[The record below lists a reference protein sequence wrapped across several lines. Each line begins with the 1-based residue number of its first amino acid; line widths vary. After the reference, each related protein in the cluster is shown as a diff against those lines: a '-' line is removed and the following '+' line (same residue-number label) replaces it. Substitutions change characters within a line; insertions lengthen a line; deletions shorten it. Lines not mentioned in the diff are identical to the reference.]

1 MQLQQITNLTS
12 SQTITMSSREIAEL
26 TGKEHRNVMRDIR
39 NMLTELYPNG
49 VCSDLS
55 MPPDLNEYHRGD
67 RTHYKFLSKGTIDAI
82 IDFSTE
88 KAQAVSA
95 ESFLH
100 TYINQQNGQ
109 PYPEFKLP
117 KRECMILMAGYNIT
131 LRAKII
137 DRWQELEAQQQSNML
152 VLPNFTDPAEAAI
165 AWATEYKAK
174 QLALKQLEVA
184 KPKVEFVDTFVDRG
198 SNRNITSVAKELG
211 ITAIALGKWLRAKG
225 YMNKSTKKQE
235 WNKEFIDKGYGVQKL
250 FNTEVKEDT
259 FKSGSQVL
267 VTPAG
272 DLFIKEQVKK
282 HGLVVCFDKQD

>member
-1 MQLQQITNLTS
+1 MRLQQITNLTS

-26 TGKEHRNVMRDIR
+26 TGKQHKHVLEDTR
-39 NMLTELYPNG
+39 NMLNGLGIDSAAFTAQYKDSTGRSLPCFNLDKELT
-49 VCSDLS
+49 LT
-55 MPPDLNEYHRGD
+55 L
-67 RTHYKFLSKGTIDAI
+67 
-82 IDFSTE
+82 
-88 KAQAVSA
+88 VS
-95 ESFLH
+95 
-100 TYINQQNGQ
+100 
-109 PYPEFKLP
+109 
-117 KRECMILMAGYNIT
+117 GYNVE
-131 LRAKII
+131 LRNKII
-137 DRWQELEAQQQSNML
+137 KRWMELEAKEQKNQIA
-152 VLPNFTDPAEAAI
+152 LPNFTDPAEAAI

-235 WNKEFIDKGYGVQKL
+235 WNKEFIDNGYGVQKL

-282 HGLVVCFDKQD
+282 HGLVVDFDKQE

>member
-26 TGKEHRNVMRDIR
+26 TGKRHPDVKRDIL
-39 NMLTELYPNG
+39 NMFEQLEQ
-49 VCSDLS
+49 
-55 MPPDLNEYHRGD
+55 
-67 RTHYKFLSKGTIDAI
+67 DA
-82 IDFSTE
+82 S
-88 KAQAVSA
+88 
-95 ESFLH
+95 SFAH
-100 TYINQQNGQ
+100 TYLDSQNRQQTQFNLDK
-109 PYPEFKLP
+109 ELT
-117 KRECMILMAGYNIT
+117 LTLVAGYNVK
-131 LRAKII
+131 LRLTII
-137 DRWQELEAQQQSNML
+137 KRWQELEAKQQQNLL

-282 HGLVVCFDKQD
+282 HGLVVDFDKQE

>member
-12 SQTITMSSREIAEL
+12 SQTITMSSREISNL
-26 TGKEHRNVMRDIR
+26 TGKEHKNVLADIR
-39 NMLTELYPNG
+39 KMSEDLGIDCAIFSAQYKDSTGRSLPCFNLDKELTLT
-49 VCSDLS
+49 L
-55 MPPDLNEYHRGD
+55 
-67 RTHYKFLSKGTIDAI
+67 
-82 IDFSTE
+82 
-88 KAQAVSA
+88 VS
-95 ESFLH
+95 
-100 TYINQQNGQ
+100 
-109 PYPEFKLP
+109 
-117 KRECMILMAGYNIT
+117 GYNVE
-131 LRAKII
+131 LRNKII
-137 DRWQELEAQQQSNML
+137 KRWMELEAKQQQNLL

-198 SNRNITSVAKELG
+198 SNRNITNVAKELG

-282 HGLVVCFDKQD
+282 HGLVVDFDKQE

>member
-12 SQTITMSSREIAEL
+12 SQTITMSSREISNL
-26 TGKEHRNVMRDIR
+26 TGKEHKNVKRDIIT
-39 NMLTELYPNG
+39 MLNNLEMPA
-49 VCSDLS
+49 LS
-55 MPPDLNEYHRGD
+55 FE
-67 RTHYKFLSKGTIDAI
+67 
-82 IDFSTE
+82 
-88 KAQAVSA
+88 
-95 ESFLH
+95 H
-100 TYINQQNGQ
+100 TYLDSQNRQQTQFNLDK
-109 PYPEFKLP
+109 ELT
-117 KRECMILMAGYNIT
+117 LTLVSGYNVE
-131 LRAKII
+131 LRNKII
-137 DRWQELEAQQQSNML
+137 KRWMELEAQRPTAT
-152 VLPNFTDPAEAAI
+152 LPQTYAQALLEAGR
-165 AWATEYKAK
+165 
-174 QLALKQLEVA
+174 LALELEQKELQLEVA

-198 SNRNITSVAKELG
+198 SNRNITNVAKELG

-282 HGLVVCFDKQD
+282 HGLVVYFDKQE

>member
-1 MQLQQITNLTS
+1 MQLSTIANTNV
-12 SQTITMSSREIAEL
+12 QTMSSREIAEL
-26 TGKEHRNVMRDIR
+26 TGKRHQDVKRDIV
-39 NMLTELYPNG
+39 NMFKHLKEDARTFAHTYTDSQNRQQIEFNLNKELTFTLVTGYN
-49 VCSDLS
+49 VKLR
-55 MPPDLNEYHRGD
+55 L
-67 RTHYKFLSKGTIDAI
+67 AI
-82 IDFSTE
+82 I
-88 KAQAVSA
+88 K
-95 ESFLH
+95 
-100 TYINQQNGQ
+100 
-109 PYPEFKLP
+109 
-117 KRECMILMAGYNIT
+117 
-131 LRAKII
+131 
-137 DRWQELEAQQQSNML
+137 RWQELEAKQQQNLL

-174 QLALKQLEVA
+174 QLALKQLKLQEQQLEVA

-282 HGLVVCFDKQD
+282 YGLVVDFEDNQ

>member
-1 MQLQQITNLTS
+1 MQLSTIANTANQTMTS
-12 SQTITMSSREIAEL
+12 IELLEIVNEER
-26 TGKEHRNVMRDIR
+26 TK
-39 NMLTELYPNG
+39 NG
-49 VCSDLS
+49 ETAVRHND
-55 MPPDLNEYHRGD
+55 
-67 RTHYKFLSKGTIDAI
+67 FLSRCRDELDDTNYETFVIAPPERGGRPITAI
-82 IDFSTE
+82 RMTQDQC
-88 KAQAVSA
+88 KLVAMR
-95 ESFLH
+95 ESKSVRRHVLARL
-100 TYINQQNGQ
+100 
-109 PYPEFKLP
+109 K
-117 KRECMILMAGYNIT
+117 
-131 LRAKII
+131 
-137 DRWQELEAQQQSNML
+137 ELEAKQQQNLL

-282 HGLVVCFDKQD
+282 HGLVVDFGKQE

>member
-1 MQLQQITNLTS
+1 MQLS
-12 SQTITMSSREIAEL
+12 TIANTTVQTMSSREIAEL
-26 TGKEHRNVMRDIR
+26 TGKQHKHVLEDARKMIEELG
-39 NMLTELYPNG
+39 LTLADFTAN
-49 VCSDLS
+49 L
-55 MPPDLNEYHRGD
+55 PDAYGRM
-67 RTHYKFLSKGTIDAI
+67 
-82 IDFSTE
+82 
-88 KAQAVSA
+88 
-95 ESFLH
+95 
-100 TYINQQNGQ
+100 Q
-109 PYPEFKLP
+109 PVLCLP
-117 KRECMILMAGYNIT
+117 KRESIILVSGYNIT

-137 DRWQELEAQQQSNML
+137 DRWQELEAKQQQNLL

-282 HGLVVCFDKQD
+282 YGLVVDFEDNQ

>member
-26 TGKEHRNVMRDIR
+26 TGKQHKNVLEDARKMIEELG
-39 NMLTELYPNG
+39 LTLADFTAN
-49 VCSDLS
+49 L
-55 MPPDLNEYHRGD
+55 PDAYGRM
-67 RTHYKFLSKGTIDAI
+67 
-82 IDFSTE
+82 
-88 KAQAVSA
+88 
-95 ESFLH
+95 
-100 TYINQQNGQ
+100 Q
-109 PYPEFKLP
+109 PVLCLP
-117 KRECMILMAGYNIT
+117 KRESIILVSGYNIT

-282 HGLVVCFDKQD
+282 HGLVVYFDKQE

>member
-12 SQTITMSSREIAEL
+12 SQTITMSSREIADL
-26 TGKEHRNVMRDIR
+26 TGKEHKHVMRDIR
-39 NMLTELYPNG
+39 TLIETLEQ
-49 VCSDLS
+49 S
-55 MPPDLNEYHRGD
+55 PDLDFACKTSTYAGVTGQLYQQYELDKDTCMTLLLGY
-67 RTHYKFLSKGTIDAI
+67 DAVARMRVV
-82 IDFSTE
+82 
-88 KAQAVSA
+88 K
-95 ESFLH
+95 
-100 TYINQQNGQ
+100 
-109 PYPEFKLP
+109 
-117 KRECMILMAGYNIT
+117 
-131 LRAKII
+131 
-137 DRWQELEAQQQSNML
+137 RWQELEAKQQQNLL

-282 HGLVVCFDKQD
+282 HGLVVYFDKQE

>member
-26 TGKEHRNVMRDIR
+26 TGKQHKNVLEDARKMIEELG
-39 NMLTELYPNG
+39 LTLADFTAN
-49 VCSDLS
+49 L
-55 MPPDLNEYHRGD
+55 PDAYGRM
-67 RTHYKFLSKGTIDAI
+67 
-82 IDFSTE
+82 
-88 KAQAVSA
+88 
-95 ESFLH
+95 
-100 TYINQQNGQ
+100 Q
-109 PYPEFKLP
+109 PVLCLP
-117 KRECMILMAGYNIT
+117 KRESIILVSGYNIT

-282 HGLVVCFDKQD
+282 HGLVVDFDKQE

>member
-1 MQLQQITNLTS
+1 MNLMKIDQQL
-12 SQTITMSSREIAEL
+12 TMTTQEIAEV
-26 TGKEHRNVMRDIR
+26 TCKNHADVMRDVR
-39 NMLTELYPNG
+39 AMVEKLTKAEMLSCAKSTTYTGKDGRSYPQYEL
-49 VCSDLS
+49 DK
-55 MPPDLNEYHRGD
+55 D
-67 RTHYKFLSKGTIDAI
+67 T
-82 IDFSTE
+82 
-88 KAQAVSA
+88 
-95 ESFLH
+95 
-100 TYINQQNGQ
+100 
-109 PYPEFKLP
+109 
-117 KRECMILMAGYNIT
+117 CMTLLLGYDVVA
-131 LRAKII
+131 RMRVVK
-137 DRWQELEAQQQSNML
+137 RWQELEAKEQKNQI

-282 HGLVVCFDKQD
+282 HGLVVYFDKQE

>member
-1 MQLQQITNLTS
+1 MNLMKIDS
-12 SQTITMSSREIAEL
+12 GLKMNSIEIADLVESRHDDVKRSIDRL
-26 TGKEHRNVMRDIR
+26 VQKNVIVQPPLADEQTVDSLGRKRSNQVYVFSGEKGRRDSI
-39 NMLTELYPNG
+39 
-49 VCSDLS
+49 VVV
-55 MPPDLNEYHRGD
+55 
-67 RTHYKFLSKGTIDAI
+67 
-82 IDFSTE
+82 
-88 KAQAVSA
+88 AQ
-95 ESFLH
+95 LC
-100 TYINQQNGQ
+100 
-109 PYPEFKLP
+109 PEFTARLV
-117 KRECMILMAGYNIT
+117 
-131 LRAKII
+131 
-137 DRWQELEAQQQSNML
+137 DRWQELEAKEQKNQI
-152 VLPNFTDPAEAAI
+152 VLPNFTDPIEAAT
-165 AWATEYKAK
+165 AWIEQYKEK
-174 QLALKQLEVA
+174 QVALKQLEVA

-282 HGLVVCFDKQD
+282 HGLVVDFDKQE

>member
-12 SQTITMSSREIAEL
+12 SQTTMSSREIAEL
-26 TGKEHRNVMRDIR
+26 TGKRHPDVKRDIL
-39 NMLTELYPNG
+39 NMFEQLEQ
-49 VCSDLS
+49 
-55 MPPDLNEYHRGD
+55 
-67 RTHYKFLSKGTIDAI
+67 DA
-82 IDFSTE
+82 S
-88 KAQAVSA
+88 
-95 ESFLH
+95 SFAH
-100 TYINQQNGQ
+100 TYLDSQNRQQTQFNLDK
-109 PYPEFKLP
+109 ELT
-117 KRECMILMAGYNIT
+117 LTLVSGYNVE
-131 LRAKII
+131 LRNKII
-137 DRWQELEAQQQSNML
+137 KRWMELEAQKPTAT
-152 VLPNFTDPAEAAI
+152 LPQTYAQALLEAGR
-165 AWATEYKAK
+165 
-174 QLALKQLEVA
+174 LALELEQKELQLEVA

-198 SNRNITSVAKELG
+198 SNRNITNVAKELG

-282 HGLVVCFDKQD
+282 HGLVVDFDKQE

>member
-26 TGKEHRNVMRDIR
+26 TGKQHKHVLEDTR
-39 NMLTELYPNG
+39 NMLNGLGIDSAAFAAQYKDSTGRSLPCFNLDKELT
-49 VCSDLS
+49 LT
-55 MPPDLNEYHRGD
+55 L
-67 RTHYKFLSKGTIDAI
+67 
-82 IDFSTE
+82 
-88 KAQAVSA
+88 VS
-95 ESFLH
+95 
-100 TYINQQNGQ
+100 
-109 PYPEFKLP
+109 
-117 KRECMILMAGYNIT
+117 GYNVE
-131 LRAKII
+131 LRNKII
-137 DRWQELEAQQQSNML
+137 KRWMELEAQKPTAT
-152 VLPNFTDPAEAAI
+152 LPQTYAQALLEAGR
-165 AWATEYKAK
+165 
-174 QLALKQLEVA
+174 LALELEQKELQLEVA

-282 HGLVVCFDKQD
+282 HGLVVYFDKQE